1 MTPNLRARTPAWSI
15 LPVMAI
21 RKRGRKEL
29 ASPAGAPGAPPNV
42 ASPRRAGTS
51 GNRPHRRDGRL
62 LAGVGPRSI
71 GGLDRRLDRPQGGP
85 RRLDE
90 PERREAGLDRGAST
104 TGVQKG
110 STATTP
116 GPTGADRK
124 EPKGR
129 LRSIGGLGPILLLRT
144 AHPRQALLTALGLAV
159 AAALAGRPTREVG
172 LVFATVLVGQA
183 ILGWHNDLVDRDRD
197 RVHGA
202 GGKPIAQGRI
212 DPGTVWFSLA
222 CGLLLLVPL
231 SLSNGLV
238 AGSSY
243 LIAMAI
249 GLLGNVTLRR
259 GILSWLPWA
268 ASFALFPAFLSY
280 GGWGGET
287 LARPFGAPPEIAM
300 TVLAALLGIG
310 VHVLRALPGLVADHA
325 DGYRSLPLR
334 IALKTGAT
342 KLLIAGLRLHR
353 SRAGRPPG
361 RGQHRRPRPVT
372 VPDGRCT
379 RPLVGHSPGRSLGPL
394 TGPLTGPGDTPGR
407 GARSPRRT
415 TARLT
420 RVPCSAHRRTDAA
433 DRRPPTTCE
442 GLTMHFRRK
451 IALALTGAMLAVPA
465 LTSCGFNKAT
475 DRVYTP
481 AAGVNDQDAMVDVL
495 GAVIVSGQDGSGT
508 FIASFANNL
517 TRRGGDRRVARR
529 RRRHHDPGGVVRA
542 DRPSRRVA
550 S

>member
-29 ASPAGAPGAPPNV
+29 ASPAGAPGATPERGEPTAGGDV
-42 ASPRRAGTS
+42 PATAPTGATAVSSSPESGRGASPAST
-51 GNRPHRRDGRL
+51 DGSTDL
-62 LAGVGPRSI
+62 KEAPGVSSTPS
-71 GGLDRRLDRPQGGP
+71 DVTQGSTE
-85 RRLDE
+85 D
-90 PERREAGLDRGAST
+90 AST
-104 TGVQKG
+104 TGVQEG

-342 KLLIAGLRLHR
+342 KLLI
-353 SRAGRPPG
+353 
-361 RGQHRRPRPVT
+361 
-372 VPDGRCT
+372 
-379 RPLVGHSPGRSLGPL
+379 
-394 TGPLTGPGDTPGR
+394 
-407 GARSPRRT
+407 
-415 TARLT
+415 
-420 RVPCSAHRRTDAA
+420 
-433 DRRPPTTCE
+433 
-442 GLTMHFRRK
+442 
-451 IALALTGAMLAVPA
+451 LA
-465 LTSCGFNKAT
+465 S
-475 DRVYTP
+475 VYT
-481 AAGVNDQDAMVDVL
+481 AAVL
-495 GAVIVSGQDGSGT
+495 GGLLVAGSTVGL
-508 FIASFANNL
+508 AQ
-517 TRRGGDRRVARR
+517 
-529 RRRHHDPGGVVRA
+529 
-542 DRPSRRVA
+542 
-550 S
+550 

>member
-1 MTPNLRARTPAWSI
+1 
-15 LPVMAI
+15 MAI

-29 ASPAGAPGAPPNV
+29 ARPAGAPD
-42 ASPRRAGTS
+42 GT
-51 GNRPHRRDGRL
+51 P
-62 LAGVGPRSI
+62 
-71 GGLDRRLDRPQGGP
+71 
-85 RRLDE
+85 
-90 PERREAGLDRGAST
+90 DRGVPTASGDVAPTAPTGATAGSSAASSNGSTDLKEPPGASTTTSDAKQSSTEAAST
-104 TGVQKG
+104 TGVQTG

-116 GPTGADRK
+116 GPTAAVPK

-129 LRSIGGLGPILLLRT
+129 LRSIAGLGPILLLRT

-159 AAALAGRPTREVG
+159 AGALAGRPTREVG

-212 DPGTVWFSLA
+212 DAGTVWFSLA

-249 GLLGNVTLRR
+249 GLLANVALRR
-259 GILSWLPWA
+259 GIFSWLPWA

-325 DGYRSLPLR
+325 DGWRSLPLR

-342 KLLIAGLRLHR
+342 KLLIVA
-353 SRAGRPPG
+353 S
-361 RGQHRRPRPVT
+361 
-372 VPDGRCT
+372 
-379 RPLVGHSPGRSLGPL
+379 
-394 TGPLTGPGDTPGR
+394 
-407 GARSPRRT
+407 
-415 TARLT
+415 
-420 RVPCSAHRRTDAA
+420 
-433 DRRPPTTCE
+433 
-442 GLTMHFRRK
+442 
-451 IALALTGAMLAVPA
+451 
-465 LTSCGFNKAT
+465 
-475 DRVYTP
+475 VYT
-481 AAGVNDQDAMVDVL
+481 AAVL
-495 GAVIVSGQDGSGT
+495 GGLLVAGSTVGL
-508 FIASFANNL
+508 AQ
-517 TRRGGDRRVARR
+517 
-529 RRRHHDPGGVVRA
+529 
-542 DRPSRRVA
+542 
-550 S
+550 